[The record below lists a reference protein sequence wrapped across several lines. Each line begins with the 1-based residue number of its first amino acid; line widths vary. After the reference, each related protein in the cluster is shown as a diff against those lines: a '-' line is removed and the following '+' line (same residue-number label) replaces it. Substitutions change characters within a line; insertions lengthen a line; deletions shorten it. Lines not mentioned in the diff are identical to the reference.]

1 MDKTNRKTLGIIAFL
16 RKFISA
22 FFSLFFNIYILK
34 MVNNDIS
41 FVMKY
46 SLYFVIIQFI
56 FEYLILKIINSKNA
70 KHIYRLSFP
79 LLVLCTIFLIVFK
92 DKIVSYIYLFKTLHA
107 LASVMYAAPYELAII
122 GSNNN
127 STMSNFLANLTII
140 DAFATILT
148 PIFSGFIID
157 KFSYNMLFVLLS
169 LEAII
174 IIIISFNIKDFT
186 VNDKKLEIKKFLNLI
201 KDKKQIKD
209 IYKCMFY
216 RRISTQGAITDLLPI
231 ILFLRVGTELNVG
244 TYSSL
249 FAVLSIISL
258 QILKLFN
265 KKNIQKQFYP
275 YLAIVIFLSSVLLVY
290 NSSFVTLLI
299 YYILINTFG
308 SVIESDSCSAVY
320 AVIIEDELIQYKKE
334 HILLFNVYMVIG
346 QVISYG
352 LVYIL
357 YNYLYNVNILSI
369 SVCILMFFL
378 IIASIYLRRTENYL
392 YMKKER

>member
-334 HILLFNVYMVIG
+334 HILLFNVYMIIG
-346 QVISYG
+346 QVVSYG

-378 IIASIYLRRTENYL
+378 IIASIYLGRTESYL
-392 YMKKER
+392 YMKNER

>member
-1 MDKTNRKTLGIIAFL
+1 
-16 RKFISA
+16 
-22 FFSLFFNIYILK
+22 
-34 MVNNDIS
+34 
-41 FVMKY
+41 
-46 SLYFVIIQFI
+46 
-56 FEYLILKIINSKNA
+56 
-70 KHIYRLSFP
+70 
-79 LLVLCTIFLIVFK
+79 
-92 DKIVSYIYLFKTLHA
+92 
-107 LASVMYAAPYELAII
+107 MYAAPYELAII

-169 LEAII
+169 LESII

-209 IYKCMFY
+209 IYKAMFY

-290 NSSFVTLLI
+290 NSSFITLLI

-320 AVIIEDELIQYKKE
+320 AVITEDELIQYKKE

-346 QVISYG
+346 QVVSYG

-378 IIASIYLRRTENYL
+378 IIASIYLGRTESYL
-392 YMKKER
+392 YMKNER